1 MSNTNKQEQT
11 VADDLKGL
19 SQLAEDGTVGAMAL
33 VESMHLNVLTLG
45 GMLRIKDKSSGRTL
59 GRTSGLTGWIY
70 RTINKT
76 TALSFKGVNLALA
89 KFKPLQRQSWPKQW
103 RGKPRN
109 QWLSALN
116 GVLGDHLEA
125 TDNPLQISMQLMHK
139 GHAVSALEAAAL
151 INEHAGE
158 SLFLVH
164 GLCMNDEQWLHE
176 GHDHGEALAKSH
188 NQLCFYLR
196 YNTGRS
202 VQDNGKGLSEIMD
215 QITAALPNPKVIN
228 FLCHSM
234 GGLVCRS
241 AIHQAFGRHDAE
253 TASAQWLENINN
265 VIFLGTPHQGATLEK
280 AGNILDYLL
289 TISPYSAPL
298 AKLTRTRSQ
307 GIQDLQHGCIHHSAS
322 LNEIP
327 KHIMVHAVAASRSKL
342 ESMPYVSGENI
353 TIDVSLKGD
362 GLVTVSSAVAEKL
375 MLKDQGHQRWLLPEC
390 NHMELLG
397 GKASELLN
405 LFFQVNNRFL

>member
-19 SQLAEDGTVGAMAL
+19 SQLAEDGTVGVMAL

-45 GMLRIKDKSSGRTL
+45 GMLRNKDKSSGRIL
-59 GRTSGLTGWIY
+59 GRTTGLTGLIY

-76 TALSFKGVNLALA
+76 TSLSFKSVNLALA

-125 TDNPLQISMQLMHK
+125 TDNPLQINMQLMHQGK
-139 GHAVSALEAAAL
+139 AVNTTEAAVL
-151 INEHAGE
+151 INEHTGE

-164 GLCMNDEQWLHE
+164 GLCMNDEQWLRE
-176 GHDHGEALAKSH
+176 GHDHGEVLANSH
-188 NQLCFYLR
+188 KQLCFYLR

-202 VQDNGKGLSEIMD
+202 VQDNGKDLSDIMG
-215 QITAALPNPKVIN
+215 QITEALPEPKVIN

-241 AIHQAFGRHDAE
+241 AIHQASQTSGRHDAE
-253 TASAQWLENINN
+253 MVSAQWLENINK

-280 AGNILDYLL
+280 AGNVLDYLL
-289 TISPYSAPL
+289 TISSYSAPF
-298 AKLTRTRSQ
+298 AKLTRSRSQ

-322 LNEIP
+322 LNEMP
-327 KHIMVHAVAASRSKL
+327 KHIMVHAVAGTRSKVD
-342 ESMPYVSGENI
+342 SMPYVSGEKNV
-353 TIDVSLKGD
+353 IDMSLKGD
-362 GLVTVSSAVAEKL
+362 GLVSVSSAVAEKL
-375 MLKDQGHQRWLLPEC
+375 MLKDKGHQQRLLADC

-397 GKASELLN
+397 EKASQLLN
-405 LFFQVNNRFL
+405 QIFN

>member
-19 SQLAEDGTVGAMAL
+19 SQLAEDGTVGVMAL

-45 GMLRIKDKSSGRTL
+45 GMLRNKDKSSGRTL
-59 GRTSGLTGWIY
+59 GRTSGLTGLIY

-125 TDNPLQISMQLMHK
+125 TENPLQINMQLMHK
-139 GHAVSALEAAAL
+139 GQAVSALEAAAL
-151 INEHAGE
+151 INEHAGD

-164 GLCMNDEQWLHE
+164 GLCMNDELWLYE
-176 GHDHGEALAKSH
+176 GHDHGEALAQSH

-202 VQDNGKGLSEIMD
+202 VQDNGKDLSEIMS
-215 QITAALPNPKVIN
+215 QITEALAEPKVIN

-241 AIHQAFGRHDAE
+241 AIYQASHTSGCYDAE
-253 TASAQWLENINN
+253 TASAQWLENINK
-265 VIFLGTPHQGATLEK
+265 VVFLGTPHQGATLEK

-327 KHIMVHAVAASRSKL
+327 KRILVHAVAASRSKL
-342 ESMPYVSGENI
+342 ESMSYVSGENK

-375 MLKDQGHQRWLLPEC
+375 MLKDQGHQQWLLSDC

-397 GKASELLN
+397 EKASQLLN
-405 LFFQVNNRFL
+405 QIFN